1 MCTFTNP
8 RTRNCRSP
16 SLLLIHAWQNSTTLP
31 RLTTTCPISAALYVQ
46 VGSNNSRPRRRC
58 CSNAGILV
66 LMVELALERHVF
78 AQRGKRLEYFTIAW
92 NSLEGIVAVVA
103 GAMAGSISL
112 VGFGLDSFIEVI
124 SGATLLWRM
133 SVDADLS
140 RRERNEKL
148 SLRIVGISFLALTA
162 YIAFESVTDM
172 LEKKAPEHSL

>member
-103 GAMAGSISL
+103 GKFARSISL
-112 VGFGLDSFIEVI
+112 VGFGLDNFIEVT
-124 SGATLLWRM
+124 SGDTALWAF
-133 SVDADLS
+133 SVY
-140 RRERNEKL
+140 
-148 SLRIVGISFLALTA
+148 VGQPRPKRS
-162 YIAFESVTDM
+162 ESNIRWIGG
-172 LEKKAPEHSL
+172 A

>member
-1 MCTFTNP
+1 MCTFTDP

-46 VGSNNSRPRRRC
+46 VGSNNSRPRRRY

-103 GAMAGSISL
+103 GNFCRRNSPGGFC
-112 VGFGLDSFIEVI
+112 VGRFIQC
-124 SGATLLWRM
+124 T
-133 SVDADLS
+133 
-140 RRERNEKL
+140 
-148 SLRIVGISFLALTA
+148 
-162 YIAFESVTDM
+162 
-172 LEKKAPEHSL
+172 

>member
-1 MCTFTNP
+1 MCTFTDP

-103 GAMAGSISL
+103 GRIFGRNSLFGFWGGRL
-112 VGFGLDSFIEVI
+112 VGST
-124 SGATLLWRM
+124 SGGWLCVR
-133 SVDADLS
+133 
-140 RRERNEKL
+140 
-148 SLRIVGISFLALTA
+148 G
-162 YIAFESVTDM
+162 
-172 LEKKAPEHSL
+172 